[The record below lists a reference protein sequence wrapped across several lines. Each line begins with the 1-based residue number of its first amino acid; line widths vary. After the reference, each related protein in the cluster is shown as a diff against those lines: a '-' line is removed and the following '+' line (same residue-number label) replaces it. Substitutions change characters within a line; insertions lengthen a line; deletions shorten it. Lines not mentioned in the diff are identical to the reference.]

1 MLQKSRLLIFDTAS
15 ADRDE
20 QNWRSL
26 HFFNIYRVILAGI
39 FVTSIFIDKN
49 LPLLGSHDPISFV
62 FTSYLYMG
70 LGIFASFA
78 IHWRWAKFDNFVVAL
93 AMVDITCLTIIMHNS
108 GGIETGLG
116 MLIVVA
122 IAANSMLT
130 NGQYANLIAAMA
142 AIAILAEQVVA
153 GFDYRVHSN
162 YSQAGFLGAALF
174 ATAMLSYVLSRR
186 LTETEALANQRGVDL
201 ANMAQLNEH
210 VIKRMYSGII
220 VVDDDNRIRL
230 INKSALHLIGL
241 PVIDNIENKSLTTL
255 SDELT
260 QQLEDWKSQNGF
272 DPLPFKPSTS
282 STEIQPNF
290 TRLSNQPDA
299 PILIFLEDIS
309 RMNQQ
314 AQQMKLAS
322 LGRLTASIAHEIRN
336 PLGAISHADQL
347 LAESGHL
354 HDADKRLVEII
365 HTHTARVNDIIENVL
380 QLSRRGSV
388 LPQKIEL
395 EDWLQKFIEEFT
407 LSQNVPAEQIL
418 LHKNEKEIIVNFD
431 PTQLQQIIWNLSSN
445 GIRHTKNHGENPKL
459 EFKCGIYEQHETPYL
474 DVIDH
479 GPGISEKIAHQIF
492 EPFFTTD
499 SKGSGLG
506 LYIAREL
513 CELNQARLRHIA
525 EFRNGCCFRIEFSK
539 PNDPSGLHE

>member
-1 MLQKSRLLIFDTAS
+1 MLQKSRLLIFEPPAS
-15 ADRDE
+15 QADE

-39 FVTSIFIDKN
+39 FVTSMFIDKN
-49 LPLLGSHDPISFV
+49 LPLLGSRDPISFV

-70 LGIFASFA
+70 MGIFASFA
-78 IHWRWAKFDNFVVAL
+78 IPWRWAKFDNFVVAL

-130 NGQYANLIAAMA
+130 NGQYASLIAAMA

-153 GFDYRVHSN
+153 GFDYRVQSN

-186 LTETEALANQRGVDL
+186 LTETEELAKQRSVDL
-201 ANMAQLNEH
+201 VNMSQLNEY
-210 VIKRMYSGII
+210 VIKRMYSGVI
-220 VVDDDNRIRL
+220 VIDNENRIRL
-230 INKSALHLIGL
+230 INQSAWHLIGL
-241 PVIDNIENKSLTTL
+241 PVMENIENKNLSTL
-255 SDELT
+255 SDDLT
-260 QQLEDWKSQNGF
+260 EQLETWKSQSHF
-272 DPLPFKPSTS
+272 EPTPFKSVSS
-282 STEIQPNF
+282 STEILPNF
-290 TRLSNQPDA
+290 TRLSNHEDA

-354 HDADKRLVEII
+354 HDSDKRLVEII
-365 HTHTARVNDIIENVL
+365 HTHTERVNDIIENVL
-380 QLSRRGSV
+380 QLSRRGTA
-388 LPQKIEL
+388 LPQIIEL
-395 EDWLQKFIEEFT
+395 TGWLRKFIDDFV
-407 LSQNVPAEQIL
+407 LSQNVPVD
-418 LHKNEKEIIVNFD
+418 EIALCCDDDKFFVSFD

-445 GIRHTKNHGENPKL
+445 GLRYAKDHIDNPKL
-459 EFKCGIYEQHETPYL
+459 EFKCGIYGQKSTPYL

-479 GPGISEKIAHQIF
+479 GPGISTAVANQIF

-513 CELNQARLRHIA
+513 CELNQARLRYIA
-525 EFRNGCCFRIEFSK
+525 EFTAVCCFRIEFSK
-539 PNDPSGLHE
+539 PRE